1 MSSSTETPTPNV
13 TINAPRDVETFI
25 IDHSFNLVHRGAGT
39 FSHYV
44 PPGIYKLKFRR
55 GLAIVETLEEI
66 GETPRT
72 IEAPPLQYDSAVPLR
87 ATRGAEERHLAAAR
101 TMSSRPTVT
110 IGNGAELFVF
120 ARSEDA
126 SDPVAGL
133 TLHDLDG
140 ALLVDL
146 QQQAMLAD
154 SGCAGCTIAL
164 DPGGY
169 RLRSTIV
176 DEPLEQVVV
185 ASAFWQTQVFLMREP
200 ELPAIASASILMSR
214 NGFDPESEMLRLAE
228 GARIAL
234 KEQRTVM
241 PRELLGALLDDN
253 FENPMLGIYAAHA
266 LSSEPN
272 DPVFERTLGAL
283 ERLVPGHPDV
293 AALRVGTGASGIEI
307 DIPPMLRASW
317 TRILA
322 GSNDGR
328 VTMKAGSLSSRIPA
342 ALLEGTPWL
351 IWSPASLL
359 DDQACV
365 LRDISGD
372 LSELE
377 AWIDNADDV
386 TAPVELNAPEEELFA
401 YLARRARIQKKT
413 TKNTPL
419 KLDDKTLAN
428 AFGTT
433 VANVQA
439 AVSGLA
445 TKLRGR

>member
-1 MSSSTETPTPNV
+1 MSSSTEPNV

-39 FSHYV
+39 FSHSI

-55 GLAIVETLEEI
+55 GLAIAETLEEI

-72 IEAPPLQYDSAVPLR
+72 IDAPPLQYDSAVPLR
-87 ATRGAEERHLAAAR
+87 DTRGTEERHFEAAR
-101 TMSSRPTVT
+101 TMSAAPNVT
-110 IGNGAELFVF
+110 IGNGGALFVF
-120 ARSEDA
+120 ARSEDD
-126 SDPVAGL
+126 SDPLGGL
-133 TLHDLDG
+133 TLHGIDG
-140 ALLVDL
+140 ELLVDL
-146 QQQAMLAD
+146 AQQAMRAE
-154 SGCAGCTIAL
+154 SGCAGCNIAL

-176 DEPLEQVVV
+176 DEPLEQMVIV
-185 ASAFWQTQVFLMREP
+185 SPQWQTQVFLLREP
-200 ELPAIASASILMSR
+200 SLPAIASASILMSR
-214 NGFDPESEMLRLAE
+214 GGFDPESEMLRMTE

-241 PRELLGALLDDN
+241 PRELLSRLDDK

-266 LSSEPN
+266 LANEPS
-272 DPVFERTLGAL
+272 DPLFERVLSTLD
-283 ERLVPGHPDV
+283 RLVPGHPDV
-293 AALRVGTGASGIEI
+293 VALRQTAIEV
-307 DIPPMLRASW
+307 DVPPMLRASW

-322 GSNDGR
+322 ASRDGCA
-328 VTMKAGSLSSRIPA
+328 TLIPASLASRIPA

-351 IWSPASLL
+351 IWSPAALL
-359 DDQACV
+359 DEQAAV

-377 AWIDNADDV
+377 TWIDNADDN
-386 TAPVELNAPEEELFA
+386 TPPVELEGPEEELFS

-413 TKNTPL
+413 TRSTPL
-419 KLDDKTLAN
+419 KLDDKTLAS

-445 TKLRGR
+445 TKLRNR